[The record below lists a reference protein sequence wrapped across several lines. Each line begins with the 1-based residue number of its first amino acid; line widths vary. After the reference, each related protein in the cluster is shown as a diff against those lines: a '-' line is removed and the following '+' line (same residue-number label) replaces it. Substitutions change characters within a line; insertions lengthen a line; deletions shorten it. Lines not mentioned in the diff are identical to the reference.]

1 MRSFVVMATVVVA
14 LLAVTAPPYT
24 HHHHHHQVA
33 AWSSDVVSRT
43 TTTMTMTTRSS
54 SSSSSSSSYR
64 HYFAIG
70 SNMVPSTMTCLR
82 NLSPRS
88 ATAAILP
95 DYRLAFD
102 IGTTGDATGGRSG
115 GGGGGGGIQMEPS
128 AASVQSCPGAIVH
141 GVLYELDMTDFVA
154 LSASEGV
161 PWVYRWQNCR
171 VIPYRGDG
179 ATAGITA
186 LQEWKN
192 AVLLRGGDDDTPN
205 DTSSVSAVVLAKS
218 QPTQGGWPFPF
229 SRKTR
234 LAPKNSNRRND
245 DDIPPSQSYLEILQR
260 GARLWKMDVRYQTE
274 LANIK
279 TAVGVNGVSGL
290 VLAVAELC
298 NPRTDMDLLPKD

>member
-1 MRSFVVMATVVVA
+1 MRSFVIMATAVVA
-14 LLAVTAPPYT
+14 LLAVMAPPYT

-43 TTTMTMTTRSS
+43 SS
-54 SSSSSSSSYR
+54 SSTSYKY
-64 HYFAIG
+64 YFAIG

-102 IGTTGDATGGRSG
+102 IGTAGGATGGGRAG

-192 AVLLRGGDDDTPN
+192 AVSWRADDDDKPN

-218 QPTQGGWPFPF
+218 QPTQGGWPFPS
-229 SRKTR
+229 SRKTS
-234 LAPKNSNRRND
+234 LAPNNSNRRND